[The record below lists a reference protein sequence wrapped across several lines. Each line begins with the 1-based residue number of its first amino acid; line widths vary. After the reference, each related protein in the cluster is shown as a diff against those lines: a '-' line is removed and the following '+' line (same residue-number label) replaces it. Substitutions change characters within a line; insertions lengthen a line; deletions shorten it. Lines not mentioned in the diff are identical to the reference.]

1 MPDAVRLQV
10 AEPAFLAFCTAFAQ
24 ERAAAGAGPA
34 ARIGI
39 GQRADTLAVI
49 AALNDSGG
57 WLAPGL
63 PPASETAE
71 TVFARHLAPIL
82 CESPAM
88 QAALQRV
95 LARDGVPGV
104 FSSPLPH
111 QTPPVTE
118 TPPEPPPSWR
128 AVYRTLL
135 ANEVR
140 WRWLRLRAFAGTWP
154 GRAILSVGALAV
166 LAALAA
172 PTLQS
177 QRVIYCAGVD
187 PAAPRTGLALWVCS
201 TLPDPDPDPNP
212 VEPQIRPEPFV
223 AADQGGGNAFVGG
236 AALPADQALGP
247 LHRALSALER
257 TGFDRSPAQL
267 AEHLAAT
274 GTLGLDPALYLD
286 AMLTRWPLAS
296 DRPIPRSR
304 VGALAVVNFGIAVA
318 ELEGDAG
325 AMDAIRSRL
334 PGLFQLAS
342 GGVELPDGTFLPDAP
357 QGEEDV
363 TLSLRGLFGID
374 PRLARH
380 AVDEVSYGVWALARA
395 TAMDPSDSFANAPPI
410 QAQSVQQQQ
419 QQQQLQQLAQS
430 NVAPALA
437 AGARDL
443 RALYPLADME
453 NFAAQLRS
461 RFGVD
466 PGFDPG
472 GTDPVTLDGIAAT
485 IRAGLEAEAP
495 LDGSFRVA
503 LDPWP
508 AAVGFVVLAPVLL
521 ALVWAVL
528 GYRGALRRRLARWPR
543 LPPPQVH
550 LAVPAPDREA
560 PALALAAR
568 RLAPRLR
575 HTPPRETASLDV
587 EATLAR
593 TLRQGGYFAPVLRTR
608 RDVASHVVLIHRRT
622 MAEHEPRRI
631 ASLLGQLQAA
641 GVSMALYEYAADP
654 ARLRPFGQP
663 GGQVRDPERLLQEF
677 PEARL
682 IVVTTGEEFVGAGAY
697 GVSTD
702 SVRALH
708 AWPQRAVVTPVPV
721 AAWGLRE
728 WALSVRLGAPLA
740 RAGAEGLP
748 DLAAIFPSD
757 PQGPARGPVAAPPR
771 AGTAGAV
778 AWLRRM
784 RETLLPGDPAL
795 PLPALLDLS
804 EAEAAVPRGA
814 SPERIEA
821 QVVTLRRWLGPEGF
835 LWLQACASYPVLR
848 YPLTRWLGERLF
860 GAAAPLRSLAQLTRL
875 PWFAVGR
882 MPAPLALR
890 LRQALAPADAAR
902 IEDLFTEFFARHAVE
917 GPSPAQDA
925 GRSYGG
931 DRIAYEP
938 DALSAGIPG
947 ARHLPAGLAVDP
959 GAEASRLRQV
969 RLAVLADRAA
979 VVAASLLLSGALWAV
994 WPDRGALP
1002 LPPGAWVPVAGLA
1015 LVWAVAGALSVVGL
1029 AALRRARRAL
1039 QAPSRAGRVT

>member
-1 MPDAVRLQV
+1 MPGAVRLQLT
-10 AEPAFLAFCTAFAQ
+10 EPAFLAFCAALAQ

-39 GQRADTLAVI
+39 GQRADALAVI

-88 QAALQRV
+88 LAALQRV
-95 LARDGVPGV
+95 LARDRVPGT
-104 FSSPLPH
+104 FDPPLPH
-111 QTPPVTE
+111 KAPPA
-118 TPPEPPPSWR
+118 PEAPLPPPPPNLFW
-128 AVYRTLL
+128 TLFTG
-135 ANEVR
+135 EVFR
-140 WRWLRLRAFAGTWP
+140 RWLRLRDAAATGP
-154 GRAILSVGALAV
+154 GRAVLGAGALAV
-166 LAALAA
+166 VAVLAA
-172 PTLQS
+172 PALQP
-177 QRVIYCAGVD
+177 QREAFCAAVES
-187 PAAPRTGLALWVCS
+187 PQVPVTGLAAWVCRQD
-201 TLPDPDPDPNP
+201 TDPI
-212 VEPQIRPEPFV
+212 EPQPGPPPEPTPFRNDRQTPDR
-223 AADQGGGNAFVGG
+223 APEDGG
-236 AALPADQALGP
+236 ALPADQQLGP
-247 LHRALSALER
+247 LHRALTALER

-267 AEHLAAT
+267 AGHLAAT
-274 GTLGLDPALYLD
+274 GTLGLDPAFYLD

-304 VGALAVVNFGIAVA
+304 AGALAVVNFGIAAA

-325 AMDAIRSRL
+325 ALQAIRGRL
-334 PGLFQLAS
+334 PGLFQPAN
-342 GGVELPDGTFLPDAP
+342 GEAELPDGTVLPDAP
-357 QGEEDV
+357 QGEGEAA
-363 TLSLRGLFGID
+363 LSLRGLLGID

-380 AVDEVSYGVWALARA
+380 AVDEVTFGVWALARA
-395 TAMDPSDSFANAPPI
+395 TAMDPSDSFAAVPPV
-410 QAQSVQQQQ
+410 QAQAVQQQQ
-419 QQQQLQQLAQS
+419 QQPPAQA
-430 NVAPALA
+430 NPGPVPG

-443 RALYPLADME
+443 RALYPRADIE
-453 NFAAQLRS
+453 ALAAQLQS

-466 PGFDPG
+466 PGFEPAG
-472 GTDPVTLDGIAAT
+472 ADPVTLDGIAAT

-521 ALVWAVL
+521 ALSWAVL
-528 GYRGALRRRLARWPR
+528 GYPGALRRRLARWPR

-550 LAVPAPDREA
+550 LVVPAPDREA

-568 RLAPRLR
+568 RLAPWLR
-575 HTPPRETASLDV
+575 YTPPRETASLDV
-587 EATLAR
+587 EASLAR
-593 TLRQGGYFAPVLRTR
+593 TLKQGGFFAPVLRTR

-641 GVSMALYEYAADP
+641 GVSMALFEYAADP

-663 GGQVRDPERLLQEF
+663 GAAVRDPASLLQEF

-682 IVVTTGEEFVGAGAY
+682 IVVTTGEEFTGAGAY
-697 GVSTD
+697 GASAD
-702 SVRALH
+702 RVRALTD
-708 AWPQRAVVTPVPV
+708 WPHRAVVTPVPV

-740 RAGAEGLP
+740 RAGDAGVP

-757 PQGPARGPVAAPPR
+757 PQGPGRGPAAAPAR
-771 AGTAGAV
+771 AGPMGAM

-784 RETLLPGDPAL
+784 RETMLPGDPAL
-795 PLPALLDLS
+795 PLPALLAMG

-814 SPERIEA
+814 SPDRIEA
-821 QVVTLRRWLGPEGF
+821 QVASLRRWLGPKGF

-860 GAAAPLRSLAQLTRL
+860 GAEAPLRSLAQLTQL

-882 MPAPLALR
+882 MPAPLVLR
-890 LRQALAPADAAR
+890 LRQALAPDDAAR
-902 IEDLFTEFFARHAVE
+902 IEALFTEFFARHAVE
-917 GPSPAQDA
+917 GPSPGQDA

-947 ARHLPAGLAVDP
+947 ARHLPAGLAADP
-959 GAEASRLRQV
+959 GAETARLRQV
-969 RLAVLADRAA
+969 RLAVLADRTAV
-979 VVAASLLLSGALWAV
+979 VVAAALLAAALWAV
-994 WPDRGALP
+994 WPDRDAMP
-1002 LPPGAWVPVAGLA
+1002 LAPGAWVPVAGIGMLWA
-1015 LVWAVAGALSVVGL
+1015 LAGALAVVGL
-1029 AALRRARRAL
+1029 GSLRRARRVL
-1039 QAPSRAGRVT
+1039 HAPARAGRAG